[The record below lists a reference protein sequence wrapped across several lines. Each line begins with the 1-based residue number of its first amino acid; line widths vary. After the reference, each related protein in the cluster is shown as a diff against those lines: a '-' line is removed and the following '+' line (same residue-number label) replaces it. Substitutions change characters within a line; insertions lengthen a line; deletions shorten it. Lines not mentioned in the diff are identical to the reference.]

1 MEPTLLRS
9 DNPSAMRQ
17 SVSRYLVQLW
27 ALLGRSV
34 PARVGAGVAVAIL
47 WVSPFDVAAQEASD
61 PDVQADQ
68 AADLPDLGL
77 EDLLHVKVY
86 AASRVVQ
93 DVTQAPASITVV
105 FADEIR
111 RQGYRTLADVLR
123 GVRGFYV
130 TNDRN
135 YSYVGVRGF
144 LRPGDYNGRI
154 LLLVNGHRM
163 NDSVFEQALIG
174 TESPIDISLIDRVE
188 VIRGPSSSLYGT
200 SAFFAVVNLITRMG
214 HAVNGVEAEVESGSQ
229 GWHRGRLAAGG
240 RTARGFEGLFSLSA
254 LASDG
259 NNHLYYPEFDD
270 TPTRGVVAG
279 ADADRA
285 TSLYASGSGYGLAAQ
300 VSFGTRTKV
309 IPTAPFDTVFDD
321 PRTQTR
327 DVRGFAD
334 LRYSR
339 QLDPRTRL
347 DSRASYDQYD
357 YDGTFAY
364 DTGLFTDDARGAW
377 LTAEGSVVRQMGPHA
392 LTVGSEY
399 RQNLRQNQ
407 SAADETGMLLDD
419 RRQSRTAALF
429 AEDEFRLNPHVLI
442 NAGVRWDEYF
452 GIFGGTVNPRVGII
466 VTPRAGSTLKA
477 LYGRAFRAPNPFELY
492 YDQDARSALLQPERI
507 RTFELVWEQQLA
519 SRLQVTGSLFGNR
532 VSDLIT
538 QRSGSSETIDGLYY
552 GNGDGVRARGVE
564 VELEGELPGRAHV
577 RFAQVVQAARVDT
590 TGLIVSNSP
599 RTLTTA
605 VVDVPVPG
613 TDAVVAFNGYYIGQ
627 RRRMN
632 GGLVEGAFVGNL
644 SVTRQVASRGLG
656 VGVALYNLFDAAY
669 GDPGSAE
676 HRQDVLPQ
684 DGRTALARLSW
695 RF

>member
-1 MEPTLLRS
+1 MQRTPVRS
-9 DNPSAMRQ
+9 DNPGAMRQ

-27 ALLGRSV
+27 AAPRLS
-34 PARVGAGVAVAIL
+34 ARVCVAVAML
-47 WVSPFDVAAQEASD
+47 GAAPVAVAAQDASD
-61 PDVQADQ
+61 PDVQVAP

-163 NDSVFEQALIG
+163 NDSVFEQALVG
-174 TESPIDISLIDRVE
+174 TESPIDISLIERVE

-200 SAFFAVVNLITRMG
+200 SAFFAVVNLITRTG
-214 HAVNGVEAEVESGSQ
+214 RGLSGVEAEVESGSQ
-229 GWHRGRLAAGG
+229 AWRRGRIAAGG
-240 RTARGFEGLFSLSA
+240 RTARGIEGLFSLSA

-259 NNHLYYPEFDD
+259 NNHLYFPEFDD
-270 TPTRGVVAG
+270 TPTHGIVAG
-279 ADADRA
+279 ADSDRA
-285 TSLYASGSGYGLAAQ
+285 TSVYASGSGYGLTAQ
-300 VSFGTRTKV
+300 VSFGARTKV
-309 IPTAPFDTVFDD
+309 IPTAPFDTVFGD
-321 PRTQTR
+321 PRTRTR

-347 DSRASYDQYD
+347 DTRASYDQYD

-364 DTGLFTDDARGAW
+364 QTGLFNDDGRGAW

-399 RQNLRQNQ
+399 RHNLRQDQ

-429 AEDEFRLNPHVLI
+429 AEDEFRLNSRVLI

-452 GIFGGTVNPRVGII
+452 GIFGGTVNPRLGVI

-507 RTFELVWEQQLA
+507 RTFEFVWEQQLA
-519 SRLQVTGSLFGNR
+519 SRLQVTGSVFGNR

-552 GNGDGVRARGVE
+552 GNADVVRARGLE
-564 VELEGELPGRAHV
+564 VELQGELPGRAHI
-577 RFAQVVQAARVDT
+577 RLAQVVQAARLQT
-590 TGLIVSNSP
+590 TGNIVSNAP
-599 RTLTTA
+599 RRVTTA

-613 TDAVVAFNGYYIGQ
+613 TDAVVAFNGYYIGE
-627 RRRMN
+627 RRRVN
-632 GGLVEGAFVGNL
+632 GGLVDGAFVSSL
-644 SVTRQVASRGLG
+644 SVTRRTSARGIG
-656 VGVALYNLFDAAY
+656 VGVTVYNLFDAAY
-669 GDPGSAE
+669 GDPGSVE

>member
-1 MEPTLLRS
+1 M
-9 DNPSAMRQ
+9 
-17 SVSRYLVQLW
+17 V
-27 ALLGRSV
+27 ALLGTS
-34 PARVGAGVAVAIL
+34 PVA
-47 WVSPFDVAAQEASD
+47 VAAQEASD
-61 PDVQADQ
+61 PDVQANQ
-68 AADLPDLGL
+68 TADLPDLGL

-174 TESPIDISLIDRVE
+174 TESSIDISLIDRVE

-200 SAFFAVVNLITRMG
+200 SAFFAVVNLITRSG
-214 HAVNGVEAEVESGSQ
+214 HAMNGVEAEVETGSQ
-229 GWHRGRLAAGG
+229 AWHRGRVTAGG
-240 RTARGFEGLFSLSA
+240 RTARGLDGLFSLSA
-254 LASDG
+254 MASDG
-259 NNHLYYPEFDD
+259 NSHLYFPEFDD

-285 TSLYASGSGYGLAAQ
+285 TTVYASGSGYGLTAQ
-300 VSFGTRTKV
+300 MSFGARTKV
-309 IPTAPFDTVFDD
+309 IPTAPFDTVFAD
-321 PRTQTR
+321 PRTRTR

-334 LRYSR
+334 LRYSK

-347 DSRASYDQYD
+347 DTRASYDQYD

-364 DTGLFTDDARGAW
+364 ATGLFSDDARGAW
-377 LTAEGSVVRQMGPHA
+377 LTAEGSVVRQIGSHA

-399 RQNLRQNQ
+399 RHNLRQDQ
-407 SAADETGMLLDD
+407 SAANETHILLDD
-419 RRQSRTAALF
+419 QRQSRTAGLF
-429 AEDEFRLNPHVLI
+429 AEDEFRLHSRMLI

-452 GIFGGTVNPRVGII
+452 GIFGGTVNPRIGII

-492 YDQDARSALLQPERI
+492 YDQDARSKLLQPERI

-519 SRLQVTGSLFGNR
+519 SRLQVTGSVFGNR
-532 VSDLIT
+532 VADLIT

-552 GNGDGVRARGVE
+552 GNVDGVRARGIE
-564 VELEGELPGRAHV
+564 VELQGELPGHAHV
-577 RFAQVVQAARVDT
+577 RLAQVVQAARLYT
-590 TGLIVSNSP
+590 TGRIVSNSP

-613 TDAVVAFNGYYIGQ
+613 TDALLAFNGYYIGE
-627 RRRMN
+627 RRRVN
-632 GGLVEGAFVGNL
+632 GALVEGAFVGNL
-644 SVTRQVASRGLG
+644 SVTRRTSARGIG
-656 VGVALYNLFDAAY
+656 VGVTVYNLFDAAY
-669 GDPGSAE
+669 GDPGSVE